1 MLSTAPPPP
10 SSSALFSASI
20 DPTFGSND
28 PIDFNSSAFLYDTSL
43 FGQIMF
49 DESKIMTPQPSSLF
63 GLPQQQSYTS
73 GLSYPPP
80 PFQPNSSPPSQQ
92 PSTSPPITDYGK
104 RTWDPVWR
112 S

>member
-1 MLSTAPPPP
+1 
-10 SSSALFSASI
+10 
-20 DPTFGSND
+20 
-28 PIDFNSSAFLYDTSL
+28 
-43 FGQIMF
+43 
-49 DESKIMTPQPSSLF
+49 
-63 GLPQQQSYTS
+63 
-73 GLSYPPP
+73 LSYPPPPP